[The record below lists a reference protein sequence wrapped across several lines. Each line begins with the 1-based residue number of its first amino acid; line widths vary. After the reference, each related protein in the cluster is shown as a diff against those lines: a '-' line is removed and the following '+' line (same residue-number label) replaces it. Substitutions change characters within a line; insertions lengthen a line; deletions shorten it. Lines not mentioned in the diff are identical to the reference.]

1 MIRKIKI
8 HGVKWI
14 DWVGLNEEQTKEL
27 LSEYNFHELD
37 IEACLEENQT
47 ARIDAYDD
55 YLFIVL
61 HFPKYNRRT
70 KTYVL
75 NEFKIFLWKEFI
87 ITLENYW
94 WVHIDKI
101 FEKYKTAKADKDKEI
116 KLSSGFIL
124 YEIIQVMLEKMYK
137 VSWNVKKDMRAIENN
152 VFDNANA
159 TLVKEIMTKKRNI
172 VVLKHMFTPQIN
184 VLKRIELHVNK
195 LFNEQIEVYFED
207 LEDKL
212 DHIVNNIKILEEYI
226 DSIEDA
232 FKTLIDIKTNFII
245 KVLAL
250 FSALLLPLTLVTSF
264 YGMNIDL
271 PYSDTPVVVFL
282 FLSLSALAMILIYLV
297 FKRNGKF

>member
-8 HGVKWI
+8 NGVKWI
-14 DWVGLNEEQTKEL
+14 DWVGLNAEDTKNL

-37 IEACLEENQT
+37 IEACIEENQT

-55 YLFIVL
+55 YMFIIL
-61 HFPKYNRRT
+61 HFPKYNSRT
-70 KTYVL
+70 KTYIL
-75 NEFKIFLWKEFI
+75 NEFKIFLWKDFI
-87 ITLENYW
+87 ITLENHG

-101 FEKYKTAKADKDKEI
+101 FEKYRVAKLEKDKEI

-124 YEIIQVMLEKMYK
+124 YEIIQVMLEKMFK
-137 VSWNVKKDMRAIENN
+137 VWANVKKDMKSIEST
-152 VFDNANA
+152 VFDNANT
-159 TLVKEIMTKKRNI
+159 TLVKEIMVKKRNI
-172 VVLKHMFTPQIN
+172 VVLKHMFSPQIN
-184 VLKRIELHVNK
+184 VLKRIEFHINK
-195 LFNEQIEVYFED
+195 LFDDKIEVYFED

-212 DHIVNNIKILEEYI
+212 DHVVNNLKILDEYI

-232 FKTLIDIKTNFII
+232 FKTLIDIKTNFVI

-250 FSALLLPLTLVTSF
+250 FSALLLPLTLITSF

-271 PYSDTPVVVFL
+271 PYQQSPWFVFW
-282 FLSLSALAMILIYLV
+282 FLWLSAIFMIIIYFV